1 MSNYNQELVNNLQL
15 TIVEEYYKAIQWYN
29 LWCRKIADRENKRKN
44 KLISNSEKTKYELRI
59 ISSEKSFT
67 IHWVEVLFVQDGN
80 KKKRLTSHV
89 KQLVGNSSKGCYSPH
104 SFKDACQWE
113 LELILHLETALMPI
127 RKRVK
132 HLSNIYR
139 SLNYYSSSLITP
151 LEYNNINDLIDHS
164 MKKSILYYKSKM

>member
-1 MSNYNQELVNNLQL
+1 MSNCNQELVNNLQL
-15 TIVEEYYKAIQWYN
+15 TIVDEYHKAIQWYN
-29 LWCRKIADRENKRKN
+29 TWCRQLADRENKRKN

-104 SFKDACQWE
+104 SFKAACQWE

-132 HLSNIYR
+132 HYQYI
-139 SLNYYSSSLITP
+139 SLFEL
-151 LEYNNINDLIDHS
+151 LQFKFNDTIR
-164 MKKSILYYKSKM
+164 I